1 MYISFLICN
10 FAAKLQIFFIMKAII
25 WRRGSTDRQEIE
37 SQDKEL
43 TELAISEGFKEED
56 LIHIGEAGASAIK
69 QNDLYLQEVDKLIS
83 TLENDKTV
91 KTVLV
96 WEISRLARVELA
108 FYKMKDYFLNNH
120 IQLICK
126 TPSLKLYDPNGK
138 VNNGSELTLSLLVTL
153 ARQEMELKNERFH
166 RARERNKA
174 ENKYNGGKIKLGYKL
189 DDTKHFIVD
198 EEKAKI
204 VRDIFKWYVDGMS
217 LKKIFERLVEMGIY
231 KSLLNFNTG
240 GKRVGILLKD
250 RAYIG
255 ENFPPIV
262 DEDTFNKAQDR
273 MENRHKWHSSKNI
286 FFCKGLIK
294 DTATNATLC
303 ARSATLVYYVRHKVH
318 CISLNI
324 NAMDFIALWSA
335 DLFLSHL
342 NALQAENNVH
352 TYDITIKENETLIEA
367 KKRQIEEHTKT
378 IQRSI
383 EMNIA
388 QPKYYPRE
396 KMEQTIRTNEKQI
409 EAIQKQIVDLE
420 TDNQR
425 MQNWMNGNRQFIN
438 TIYDYSDEKKF
449 ELIKDVID
457 RIEVTE
463 LEKHRFD
470 IVVYSN
476 SFINRQTIWQYSSQ
490 GHKLKIVQK
499 EPINMDFTE
508 KMLNNKRFERKRYD
522 I

>member
-1 MYISFLICN
+1 M
-10 FAAKLQIFFIMKAII
+10 AKVII
-25 WRRGSTDRQEIE
+25 LVRTSTTKQEVE
-37 SQDKEL
+37 TQKKEL
-43 TELAISEGFKEED
+43 LEYAKSDCYSKDDIIIIEGV
-56 LIHIGEAGASAIK
+56 GASAIK
-69 QNDLYLQEVDKLIS
+69 LNDVYLNEMQELYHTI
-83 TLENDKTV
+83 ENNPIETIYA
-91 KTVLV
+91 
-96 WEISRLARVELA
+96 WEISRIGRNEEILMRFKNYLIERKIQLVIKNPSLRLLNSDGSVNNGVELA
-108 FYKMKDYFLNNH
+108 F
-120 IQLICK
+120 
-126 TPSLKLYDPNGK
+126 SLFATMA
-138 VNNGSELTLSLLVTL
+138 V
-153 ARQEMELKNERFH
+153 QEMKIKKERFA
-166 RARERNKA
+166 RAKERNKA
-174 ENKYNGGKIKLGYKL
+174 EGKYNGGNIKLGYKL
-189 DDTKHFIVD
+189 DDTKHFIID
-198 EEKAKI
+198 EDKAKI

-250 RAYIG
+250 KAYIG

-262 DEDTFNKAQDR
+262 DEDTFNKTQDR

-324 NAMDFIALWSA
+324 NALDFIALWSA

-342 NALQAENNVH
+342 NALQAENNAH

-409 EAIQKQIVDLE
+409 EAIQKQIVDLQ

-425 MQNWMNGNRQFIN
+425 MQNWMKGNQQFIN

-449 ELIKDVID
+449 ELINDVID

-476 SFINRQTIWQYSSQ
+476 SIINRQTIWQYSSQ
-490 GHKLKIVQK
+490 GHKLNIVQK
-499 EPINMDFTE
+499 EPINMDFTD
-508 KMLNNKRFERKRYD
+508 KIIKRFKRNRYGQ
-522 I
+522 

>member
-1 MYISFLICN
+1 MN
-10 FAAKLQIFFIMKAII
+10 GKKAILLA
-25 WRRGSTDRQEIE
+25 RVSTVKQEIVT
-37 SQDKEL
+37 QKNEL
-43 TELAISEGFKEED
+43 VEYALADGWKQRD
-56 LIHIGEAGASAIK
+56 LIIIEGVGASAIK
-69 QNDLYLQEVDKLIS
+69 LNDIYLQEMEQLYKTIE
-83 TLENDKTV
+83 ENEIGAV
-91 KTVLV
+91 YA
-96 WEISRLARVELA
+96 WEISRIGRNEEILMKFKNFLIERGIQLVIKNPSLRLLNNDGSINNGVELA
-108 FYKMKDYFLNNH
+108 F
-120 IQLICK
+120 
-126 TPSLKLYDPNGK
+126 SLYATMSKQ
-138 VNNGSELTLSLLVTL
+138 EALV
-153 ARQEMELKNERFH
+153 RKERFN

-189 DDTKHFIVD
+189 DNTKHFIVD

-217 LKKIFERLVEMGIY
+217 LKKIFERLVEIGIY

-240 GKRVGILLKD
+240 GKRVGVLLKD

-324 NAMDFIALWSA
+324 NTMDFIALWSA

-352 TYDITIKENETLIEA
+352 TYDITIKENKTLIEA

-388 QPKYYPRE
+388 QPKYYPKE
-396 KMEQTIRTNEKQI
+396 KMEQTIRSNEKQI
-409 EAIQKQIVDLE
+409 DIIQKQIVDLE

-425 MQNWMNGNRQFIN
+425 MQNWMDGNRQFIN

-476 SFINRQTIWQYSSQ
+476 SIINGQTIWQYSSQ
-490 GHKLKIVQK
+490 GHKLNIVQK

-508 KMLNNKRFERKRYD
+508 KMLSNKRFERKRYD